1 MLGVSDKSNKSIDN
15 YGINLCRHFP
25 YIDKTQVLSTATQ
38 FFPLPY
44 RINKYVDFRT

>member
-1 MLGVSDKSNKSIDN
+1 MLCASDKVIRIDK

-25 YIDKTQVLSTATQ
+25 YIDKTQVLFTAKQ

-44 RINKYVDFRT
+44 TINKYVDIRT